1 MVYRD
6 LNFGAIYTLKHAVM
20 VCRSPSEQTLYV
32 STPFL
37 PGATNPT
44 FTQALLSQIVS
55 AYQTYSAR
63 SSSTTISDQLREGTT
78 VEKRDQGSTGNH
90 ARPASGTK
98 RKIGEYES
106 GPSKKTRLDVIC
118 NDDEIPTATLSS
130 TEQLDLSEVRIFPPN
145 SGFRI

>member
-55 AYQTYSAR
+55 AYQAYSAR
-63 SSSTTISDQLREGTT
+63 NSSTTISDQFREGTT
-78 VEKRDQGSTGNH
+78 VEKRNHGSAGN
-90 ARPASGTK
+90 PASGTK

-106 GPSKKTRLDVIC
+106 GPGKKTRLDVPC
-118 NDDEIPTATLSS
+118 NDEEIPTATLSS
-130 TEQLDLSEVRIFPPN
+130 TEQLDISQVRIFLPN
-145 SGFRI
+145 AGFRI